1 MEPTKIPEI
10 HADLVRQVILNFLQL
25 RLNEKLKKEENNLAK
40 AKSLSNQSDIELSEQ
55 KILGLKTAFELD
67 NWIHDAATR
76 RIHWMSIST
85 HISKGIHPDSKGNN
99 INYIKAE
106 KPLNDCLISSDT
118 LKNLT
123 LDATG
128 NAAAL
133 DIFAFLKLPVANT
146 TLMQLIIDEHPALI
160 DSLSSNPSQAKF
172 YIEQFK
178 NNILAQ
184 TLEPV
189 THERNKQI
197 LWPTNQHFDS
207 YTCLIPLHPS
217 SLCHQFYQKINTI
230 KFSDQ
235 IKEAKENRKKK
246 MVTQM
251 PYPTIQNLAIVKLG
265 GSNPQG
271 VSQLTSAQG
280 GRNYLLPNLPPKLTR
295 QKEFDMPL
303 SAHTLFERS
312 LRYECREGWQSLKRA
327 VEAKKSIM
335 AVREC
340 RKKGIA
346 SIIMSIISLAE
357 KIQNEKTAGWSRDHD
372 ELDMAQKYWLDPRRG
387 DLPGEEEFKAAYDR
401 GEWIPIVEKT
411 FALWLNNWL
420 KQAFPK
426 HALDFDDAEFQEWRR
441 KINVA
446 LRTSQR
452 RFGRIYA

>member
-40 AKSLSNQSDIELSEQ
+40 AKSLSNQSNIELSEQ

-280 GRNYLLPNLPPKLTR
+280 GRNYLLPNLPPKLQASKAFKISAVAVTIFNKR
-295 QKEFDMPL
+295 LRYHSYRGWLEFD
-303 SAHTLFERS
+303 EVI
-312 LRYECREGWQSLKRA
+312 K
-327 VEAKKSIM
+327 AKKSVM
-335 AVREC
+335 VVRDQ
-340 RKKGIA
+340 RKLALQMI
-346 SIIMSIISLAE
+346 LAE
-357 KIQNEKTAGWSRDHD
+357 VFQIAERIQTQWPAGWSRDYQ
-372 ELDMAQKYWLDPRRG
+372 LSMAEKYWLDPDRA
-387 DLPGEEEFKAAYDR
+387 DLEGEEAFKAACDAGDWA
-401 GEWIPIVEKT
+401 GEVIRS
-411 FALWLNNWL
+411 FALWLNQWL
-420 KQAFPK
+420 KETHTAI
-426 HALDFDDAEFQEWRR
+426 AEDFDEAEESEWRR
-441 KINVA
+441 AMASA

>member
-1 MEPTKIPEI
+1 MESTKTPEI
-10 HADLVRQVILNFLQL
+10 HADLVRQVILNFLQI

-55 KILGLKTAFELD
+55 KIFGLKTAFELD

-85 HISKGIHPDSKGNN
+85 HISKGIHSDSKGNN

-106 KPLNDCLISSDT
+106 KPLNDCLISSNT

-160 DSLSSNPSQAKF
+160 YSLSSNPSQAKF

-197 LWPTNQHFDS
+197 LWPTNQYFDG

-280 GRNYLLPNLPPKLTR
+280 GRNYLLPNLPPKLQSSKAFKISAVAVTIFNKR
-295 QKEFDMPL
+295 LRYHSYRGWLEFD
-303 SAHTLFERS
+303 EVI
-312 LRYECREGWQSLKRA
+312 K
-327 VEAKKSIM
+327 AKKSVM
-335 AVREC
+335 AVRDQ
-340 RKKGIA
+340 RKLALQMI
-346 SIIMSIISLAE
+346 LAE
-357 KIQNEKTAGWSRDHD
+357 VFQIAERIQTQWPAGWSRDYQ
-372 ELDMAQKYWLDPRRG
+372 LSMAEKYWLDPDRA
-387 DLPGEEEFKAAYDR
+387 DLEGEEAFKAACDAGDWA
-401 GEWIPIVEKT
+401 GEVIRS
-411 FALWLNNWL
+411 FALWLNQWL
-420 KQAFPK
+420 KETHTAI
-426 HALDFDDAEFQEWRR
+426 AEDFDEAEESEWRR
-441 KINVA
+441 AMASA

>member
-1 MEPTKIPEI
+1 MESTKTPEI
-10 HADLVRQVILNFLQL
+10 HADLVRQVILNFLQI

-55 KILGLKTAFELD
+55 KIFGLKTAFELD

-85 HISKGIHPDSKGNN
+85 HISKGIHSDSKGNN
-99 INYIKAE
+99 INYIKAG

-133 DIFAFLKLPVANT
+133 DIFAFLKLPIANT

-160 DSLSSNPSQAKF
+160 DSLSSDPSRAEL
-172 YIEQFK
+172 YIKQFK
-178 NNILAQ
+178 NIILVQ

-197 LWPTNQHFDS
+197 LWPTHQNFDG

-217 SLCHQFYQKINTI
+217 SLCYQFYQKINTI

-280 GRNYLLPNLPPKLTR
+280 GRNYLLPNLPPKLQSSKAFKISAVAVTIFNKR
-295 QKEFDMPL
+295 LRYHSYRGWLEFD
-303 SAHTLFERS
+303 EVI
-312 LRYECREGWQSLKRA
+312 Q
-327 VEAKKSIM
+327 AKKSVM
-335 AVREC
+335 AVRDQ
-340 RKKGIA
+340 RKLALQMI
-346 SIIMSIISLAE
+346 LAE
-357 KIQNEKTAGWSRDHD
+357 VFQIAERIQTQWPAGWSRDYQ
-372 ELDMAQKYWLDPRRG
+372 LSMAEKYWLDPDRA
-387 DLPGEEEFKAAYDR
+387 DLEGEEAFKAACDAGDWA
-401 GEWIPIVEKT
+401 GEVIRS
-411 FALWLNNWL
+411 FALWLNQWL
-420 KQAFPK
+420 KETHTAI
-426 HALDFDDAEFQEWRR
+426 AEDFDEAEESEWRR
-441 KINVA
+441 AMASA